1 MKYSEVMNNIIAWE
15 TGTLDP
21 DDVVPF
27 FQALVDTGLVWTLQ
41 GAYGRQATAM
51 IDAGEITP

>member
-1 MKYSEVMNNIIAWE
+1 MKYSDLMSNIIAWE
-15 TGTLDP
+15 AGTIDP

-41 GAYGRQATAM
+41 GCYGRTATAM

>member
-1 MKYSEVMNNIIAWE
+1 MKYSDLMSNIIAWE
-15 TGTLDP
+15 AGTIDP

-27 FQALVDTGLVWTLQ
+27 FQALVDTKLVWLLQ
-41 GAYGRQATAM
+41 GAYGRTATAM